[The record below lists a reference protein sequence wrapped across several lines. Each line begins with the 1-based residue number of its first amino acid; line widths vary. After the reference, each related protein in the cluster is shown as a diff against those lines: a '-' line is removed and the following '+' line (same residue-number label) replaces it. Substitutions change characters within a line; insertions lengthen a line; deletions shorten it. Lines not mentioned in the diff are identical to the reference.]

1 MNTPFPT
8 LAPYLRAA
16 EHIEYAADRLGPSWS
31 GHGPVLQAC
40 HEFRRSYEQLA
51 TNRGFSE
58 MTIAFVGP
66 KGAGK
71 STLSGMLIESEEK
84 RQRLKA
90 GQKSYESTIKP
101 TWIAAQPPAFFDS
114 STEEFIPCH
123 ESEMTSLGFR
133 YGLLDVP
140 GSNERDT
147 ARRDLATRAL
157 DYAVVKVLVVDRRAI
172 ESREITRYLEGMSG
186 APVIP
191 VINRIRHDED
201 GADFAAWE
209 DNLRQRFVTL
219 LPRIE
224 IRDWD
229 VGGNGEQKYSDARKL
244 LIQRITDA
252 VAGHDPVTLA
262 EPQLGRKLRAFEIGI
277 AELARKHLPATA
289 TALMELH
296 ESLSKLPAQAVEALL
311 GSERLVT
318 ANVRLRF
325 RSVLLERTPIVL
337 FPWRLAL
344 SIANLVHG
352 ATDRVPLA
360 LLGSVPSML
369 ATAWAAAK
377 NVNQARE
384 FAEQAAS
391 GLRTR
396 VTTVIKDLAGPKLQ
410 AIDYALQRELG
421 IDATGPRTGVSSTAN
436 LRGIEALQARSTEL
450 FQEVTEKFAPGTIT
464 TWVLGFTGFAIF
476 WSVFGWPVYG
486 LYQDFVV
493 AASEVLNRQKTS
505 LAAFPAGTLSMI
517 LTSAVLAVFPMGVFL
532 LCMLTWV
539 TRSKHAAACA
549 SALRTAHEMELQR
562 LTDSG
567 QLEVEISE
575 PQIDACRVLLR
586 IGKKSY

>member
-1 MNTPFPT
+1 MNTPFST

-31 GHGPVLQAC
+31 GHGPILQAC
-40 HEFRRSYEQLA
+40 HELRRACEQLA

-66 KGAGK
+66 KKAGK
-71 STLSGMLIESEEK
+71 STLAGMLIESEEK

-90 GQKSYESTIKP
+90 GQKSNESTMKP
-101 TWIAAQPPAFFDS
+101 TWIAAQPPALFDS
-114 STEEFIPCH
+114 ANEEFIPCH
-123 ESEMTSLGFR
+123 ESELASLGFR
-133 YGLLDVP
+133 YAMLDVP
-140 GSNERDT
+140 GSNERDA

-157 DYAVVKVLVVDRRAI
+157 DYAVVKVLVVDRREI
-172 ESREITRYLEGMSG
+172 DSREITRYLEGAAG

-209 DNLRQRFVTL
+209 DNLRQRFATL

-229 VGGNGEQKYSDARKL
+229 IGGNCEQKKSDAQKV
-244 LIQRITDA
+244 LIQRLAEA
-252 VAGHDPVTLA
+252 VTVREPITLA

-277 AELARKHLPATA
+277 AEIARKHLPATA
-289 TALMELH
+289 TALTELH

-318 ANVRLRF
+318 ANVRLRL
-325 RSVLLERTPIVL
+325 RSIMLERTPIFL
-337 FPWRLAL
+337 FPWRLAF

-369 ATAWAAAK
+369 TTAWAAAK

-384 FAEQAAS
+384 FAEQAVS

-421 IDATGPRTGVSSTAN
+421 LDATGTRTGVSSTAN

-450 FQEVTEKFAPGTIT
+450 FQEVTETFAPSTIT
-464 TWVLGFTGFAIF
+464 AWLLGFTGFAIF

-493 AASEVLNRQKTS
+493 AASEVLSRQKTS
-505 LAAFPAGTLSMI
+505 LAAFPAGTLSML
-517 LTSAVLAVFPMGVFL
+517 LTSAVLAVLPMGVFL
-532 LCMLTWV
+532 LSILTLL
-539 TRSKHAAACA
+539 TRSKYAAACA
-549 SALRTAHEMELQR
+549 RALRTAHEMELQR